1 LVEVQSRGL
10 NPRDNYEELT
20 ESVELQRCLKEP
32 EVERVTEV
40 EWLAILVW
48 DVSKVLVDLGMAFV
62 LGIPRDPHT
71 ADDVLDVAG
80 TILEH
85 LLEAYAS
92 NHGPWD

>member
-1 LVEVQSRGL
+1 
-10 NPRDNYEELT
+10 
-20 ESVELQRCLKEP
+20 
-32 EVERVTEV
+32 
-40 EWLAILVW
+40 LAILVW
-48 DVSKVLVDLGMAFV
+48 NVSKVLVDFGMAFV
-62 LGIPRDPHT
+62 LGIPRDLHT